1 MHVLDFKGRV
11 TRQFL
16 ELPGQFTWGVLFRS
30 LCVAG
35 FNHKLVGTRWVFH
48 CNVVF
53 DDITLSLLGESSNR
67 HHGVVLLWQFKE
79 LKHVTLLLLPV
90 LTLQHSVEVSER
102 RVYHLWV
109 L

>member
-1 MHVLDFKGRV
+1 MHILDFKGRV

-16 ELPGQFTWGVLFRS
+16 EVPGQFTWCVLFLS
-30 LCVAG
+30 LCVAR
-35 FNHKLVGTRWVFH
+35 FNHELVGTRGVFH

-67 HHGVVLLWQFKE
+67 HHGVILFWQFEK

-90 LTLQHSVEVSER
+90 LTLQHSVEVSE
-102 RVYHLWV
+102 
-109 L
+109 